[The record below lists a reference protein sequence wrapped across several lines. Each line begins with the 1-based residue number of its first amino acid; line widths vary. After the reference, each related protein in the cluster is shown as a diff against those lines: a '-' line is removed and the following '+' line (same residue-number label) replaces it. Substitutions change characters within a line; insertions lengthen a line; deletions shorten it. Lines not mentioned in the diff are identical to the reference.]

1 MFSDQTAL
9 MVTIEKEI
17 NSKFKSSIHK
27 ALVNCI
33 FTGNMIQHIHENGL
47 RAYDLSFQQF
57 NILRIL
63 KGAKKKVTMNYLKVG
78 LLDKSPNATRLTDKL
93 AEKGL
98 IYKIKAERDKR
109 VQYVSITPEGEAMMK
124 KLITAFDNKFITHL
138 EFDEADA
145 EKLSE
150 LLDKLREA
158 NSAFIETPRHY

>member
-1 MFSDQTAL
+1 
-9 MVTIEKEI
+9 
-17 NSKFKSSIHK
+17 
-27 ALVNCI
+27 
-33 FTGNMIQHIHENGL
+33 
-47 RAYDLSFQQF
+47 
-57 NILRIL
+57 
-63 KGAKKKVTMNYLKVG
+63 
-78 LLDKSPNATRLTDKL
+78 L